1 MKKIDGA
8 KKTIRNVIVFGVI
21 LCIVIMILSF
31 ITGEALDLI
40 DLDGIEDKSI
50 ALRIGIATGTST
62 ILYFIAM
69 VITKKIFSIKI
80 KISYEEAK
88 KMLLII
94 LIILLII
101 NIIKFILLY
110 KNSIDTKDGIDSM
123 INLIEYART
132 TDEYKSISTEEK
144 NSMEELYKQYTEGR
158 DEMIE
163 LEDQKMKISTINS
176 TIESFLCI
184 IWFYGFGLFL
194 YRKDKKTNVEQ
205 QIHIETDPEKNK

>member
-1 MKKIDGA
+1 
-8 KKTIRNVIVFGVI
+8 
-21 LCIVIMILSF
+21 
-31 ITGEALDLI
+31 
-40 DLDGIEDKSI
+40 
-50 ALRIGIATGTST
+50 
-62 ILYFIAM
+62 
-69 VITKKIFSIKI
+69 
-80 KISYEEAK
+80 
-88 KMLLII
+88 
-94 LIILLII
+94 
-101 NIIKFILLY
+101 
-110 KNSIDTKDGIDSM
+110 M

-144 NSMEELYKQYTEGR
+144 NSIEELYKQYTEVR